1 MGRRGRRYRREG
13 HYLFVDGYNIINHW
27 SSLKE
32 VAVHNLEDA
41 RLLLA
46 DQLAEYAHFTGIH
59 IILVY
64 DAYQVKH
71 HKSTIYHH
79 QGIEVVFTKEHQTAD
94 HYIERELQNMGRV
107 REVTVATSDNM
118 EQQLILARGGQ
129 RISARELEIE
139 VKRQQGE
146 MNRTMDKIRSEEEP
160 FENKLDLED
169 LEIINKINHNKKR

>member
-1 MGRRGRRYRREG
+1 MAKNRRYRRDG

-27 SSLKE
+27 PSLRE
-32 VAVHNLEDA
+32 MAAHSLEDA
-41 RLLLA
+41 RVLLA
-46 DQLAEYAHFTGIH
+46 NQLAEYAHFTGIH

-71 HKSTIYHH
+71 HESTIYHH
-79 QGIEVVFTKEHQTAD
+79 QGVEVVFTKEHQTAD
-94 HYIERELQNMGRV
+94 HYIERELHNMGRV

-139 VKRQQGE
+139 VNQQHSQ
-146 MNRTMDKIRSEEEP
+146 MARTLDKIRSEEEP
-160 FENKLDLED
+160 FENRLDPETLDL
-169 LEIINKINHNKKR
+169 LKRVQDE